1 MQRALAPVQLV
12 VASWKGFITARL
24 SYDRLGALLKD
35 NGGVGGSR
43 AVESS
48 IQGKLTLRE
57 LVATAPGREEP
68 ILKGISA
75 DIEPGEIIAVIGPSG
90 SGKTTLARSILGIW
104 PHSAGEILLD
114 DVPVGDW
121 DRTQLGPHLG
131 YLPQD
136 IELFDGTIAENIGR
150 LGNVDSKLVIAAA
163 RAAGVHEMIL
173 RFPSGYDTPMG
184 IAGSLLSAGQRQRI
198 ALARALYGEPSLLV
212 LDEPNANLDDA
223 GEAALLQAMQ
233 NFKAMGKTIIAV
245 SHRGGIVGPFRSR
258 PHSQPG
264 SPAGLGSPRRF
275 VEAG

>member
-1 MQRALAPVQLV
+1 
-12 VASWKGFITARL
+12 
-24 SYDRLGALLKD
+24 
-35 NGGVGGSR
+35 
-43 AVESS
+43 
-48 IQGKLTLRE
+48 
-57 LVATAPGREEP
+57 
-68 ILKGISA
+68 
-75 DIEPGEIIAVIGPSG
+75 
-90 SGKTTLARSILGIW
+90 
-104 PHSAGEILLD
+104 LD
-114 DVPVGDW
+114 DVPVADW
-121 DRTQLGPHLG
+121 DRTELGPHLG

-150 LGNVDSKLVIAAA
+150 LGNVDSKQVIAAA

-245 SHRGGIVGPFRSR
+245 SHRGGIIGLADRILILNQGRLQAFGPRDVLLK
-258 PHSQPG
+258 P
-264 SPAGLGSPRRF
+264 
-275 VEAG
+275 VEVVAAQA